1 MAHPLL
7 PIVGIFSFVLFFK
20 MSVLLGYSPICSYN
34 FSVKFA
40 IWGRPIFRQNHGG
53 RVVLSQW
60 LDRTAKVLSFCS
72 CLVFG
77 SSRTSSTGTTGR
89 CDCDCSVVPVV
100 HCADTH
106 TTPSYYPIKHDI
118 EPETLG
124 WKIVFNGVFRVG
136 KSRMIECPAVRLP
149 VVWVKLAKSSRSKLD
164 DHSRVFEKQEH
175 HVDLVCPACS
185 W

>member
-1 MAHPLL
+1 MVLILYAPLHALFVDKTLPPSSDMARPLL

-20 MSVLLGYSPICSYN
+20 MSVLLGYSPICPYH

-53 RVVLSQW
+53 RLVLSQW
-60 LDRTAKVLSFCS
+60 LDRTAKVLNFCS

-106 TTPSYYPIKHDI
+106 TTPSYYPRKHDI

-124 WKIVFNGVFRVG
+124 WKIVFNGVFRAG
-136 KSRMIECPAVRLP
+136 KSRMIECPCPFASRL
-149 VVWVKLAKSSRSKLD
+149 SKIGEIQPL
-164 DHSRVFEKQEH
+164 
-175 HVDLVCPACS
+175 
-185 W
+185 